1 MNNELEL
8 TDEQL
13 RLVTSRSLVADASL
27 DSDTTAARDGFLSL
41 GAAVEA
47 AAGNFD
53 EAALLARLQK
63 SCGNA
68 PAVVPKHR
76 ESKRDWLSLVL
87 TGALAAAGLV
97 AIVRIGADSMTTGTQ
112 IAKSENSIPKAAG
125 PAVAMVPSRSLFA
138 WNDSLDD
145 EIALASAAIEQFAS
159 RSRGFDDSL
168 LDMND
173 QLRSLSEELTNE
185 TL

>member
-1 MNNELEL
+1 
-8 TDEQL
+8 
-13 RLVTSRSLVADASL
+13 VADASL

-63 SCGNA
+63 SCGDA
-68 PAVVPKHR
+68 PVIVPKHR

-87 TGALAAAGLV
+87 TGALAAAGLI
-97 AIVRIGADSMTTGTQ
+97 AIVRIAADSRTIGPQVAT
-112 IAKSENSIPKAAG
+112 SNSSV
-125 PAVAMVPSRSLFA
+125 PATASTAVETIRSRPMFA
-138 WNDSLDD
+138 WNDTLDD